1 MHDPLTSIPAPY
13 LPGREKKNG
22 TSWRLSSCLPP
33 TIKKNWQTS
42 LLFWL
47 RDIKQIAG
55 LPYSPPSRTQC
66 REPSSGCQT
75 ILFRRIVLR
84 GFIVGRV
91 ILLLQRDYKVCETQL
106 ASWGCKTA
114 YSAVSSEVHV
124 NRTREVSESVPLLQ
138 RSCNRKGRAS
148 FATLLT

>member
-1 MHDPLTSIPAPY
+1 MSDTIIVIELNMQDPLTSIPTPY
-13 LPGREKKNG
+13 LQGRERKKK
-22 TSWRLSSCLPP
+22 THQLKAQFLLA
-33 TIKKNWQTS
+33 THHKKNWQTS

-55 LPYSPPSRTQC
+55 LPYSPPSRTQR

-91 ILLLQRDYKVCETQL
+91 ILLSQRGYKVCETQL
-106 ASWGCKTA
+106 ASWGCKTP
-114 YSAVSSEVHV
+114 YSAVRKFGSTCEQDSRGQRVRPPASE
-124 NRTREVSESVPLLQ
+124 EL
-138 RSCNRKGRAS
+138 
-148 FATLLT
+148 